1 MTDTAVR
8 RPAAPSA
15 APDTGAVCPYLLAA
29 DGSWRA
35 SSATRDHRC
44 HAVAPA
50 AILAPE
56 KQRRLCLTPVH
67 VECSTYVAAMRAV
80 EEPAKRKLPQVHRPV
95 TKTAPLLLDRGRIAI
110 AMPGLPD
117 VGIGQSG
124 LVALMAIAFGALV
137 LTRLGAGG
145 PGIGPGAVG
154 VPGSPEAT
162 LVAPAR
168 SVAPTEAPATEAS
181 APSRTLVPSDVQPT
195 KKPAV
200 TSKPGATTR
209 ATAKPTAGAKAGT
222 YKVQTGDTLSGI
234 ASVYGTTW
242 QVLADLNG
250 IRDPRTLRVGQVLQL
265 P

>member
-1 MTDTAVR
+1 
-8 RPAAPSA
+8 
-15 APDTGAVCPYLLAA
+15 
-29 DGSWRA
+29 
-35 SSATRDHRC
+35 
-44 HAVAPA
+44 
-50 AILAPE
+50 
-56 KQRRLCLTPVH
+56 
-67 VECSTYVAAMRAV
+67 
-80 EEPAKRKLPQVHRPV
+80 
-95 TKTAPLLLDRGRIAI
+95 
-110 AMPGLPD
+110 
-117 VGIGQSG
+117 
-124 LVALMAIAFGALV
+124 